1 MSDISTMI
9 WKEVRDS
16 IFSGGRGELIRP
28 LLFVAIL
35 GGLLPWQL
43 GPQWLLM
50 GPATVFI
57 SSYIPFFQT
66 IAYIGDAIAGERER
80 HTLET
85 LLASRISDRAILLG
99 KLIVAVAYAWVM
111 TFIGLMLGF
120 VVSNLTSGSGTWM
133 FYSPMPA
140 FLEQLIFIVLISLLA
155 ASMGVLISLR
165 SPTVRQ
171 AQQTMTVGTLIL
183 FFGGFFVLRSLPQS
197 TLASLNGL
205 NPLVFLMGV
214 IALIDLILLG
224 ILFASFRRSK
234 LILS

>member
-1 MSDISTMI
+1 MSDIFTMV

-43 GPQWLLM
+43 GPQWLAM
-50 GPATVFI
+50 GPATIFI

-111 TFIGLMLGF
+111 TFLGLMLGF
-120 VVSNLTSGSGTWM
+120 VVSNLVAGNSPWK
-133 FYSPMPA
+133 FYSPIST
-140 FLEQLIFIVLISLLA
+140 FLEQLVFIVVISLLS
-155 ASMGVLISLR
+155 ASGGVLVSLR

-171 AQQTMTVGTLIL
+171 AQQTMTVGTLVL
-183 FFGGFFVLRSLPQS
+183 FFGGFFILRSIPQNA
-197 TLASLNGL
+197 LASLSGV
-205 NPLVFLMGV
+205 NPLVFLIGA
-214 IALIDLILLG
+214 IGLIDVILLV
-224 ILFASFRRSK
+224 ILFASFRRSR

>member
-1 MSDISTMI
+1 MSDILTMI

-28 LLFVAIL
+28 LLFIAIL

-43 GPQWLLM
+43 GAGWLSM
-50 GPATVFI
+50 NGAVIFV
-57 SSYIPFFQT
+57 SAYIPFFQT

-99 KLIVAVAYAWVM
+99 KLIVAVAYAWIM
-111 TFIGLMLGF
+111 TFIGLMLGL
-120 VVSNLTSGSGTWM
+120 VVANLTSGNGACK
-133 FYSPMPA
+133 FYSPIST
-140 FLEQLIFIVLISLLA
+140 FLEQLLFIVVISLLS
-155 ASMGVLISLR
+155 ASGGVLVSLR

-171 AQQTMTVGTLIL
+171 AQQTMTVGTMIL

-197 TLASLNGL
+197 ALASLNSS
-205 NPLVFLMGV
+205 NFLPVMIGV
-214 IALIDLILLG
+214 IALLDLILLG
-224 ILFASFRRSK
+224 ILFAGFRRSR